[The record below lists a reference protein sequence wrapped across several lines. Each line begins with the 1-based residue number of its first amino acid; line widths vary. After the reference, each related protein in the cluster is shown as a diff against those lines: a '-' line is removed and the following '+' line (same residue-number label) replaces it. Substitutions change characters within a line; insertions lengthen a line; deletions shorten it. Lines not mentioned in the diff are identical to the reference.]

1 MYQKKDAGQHHCVC
15 SDPHYIVAERKTL
28 SHIVALALLIGF
40 FIFVSGYF
48 LGKRSATQEFLHQFE
63 QESFADRISHS
74 LHTQYS
80 PHAAQLDSVKQP
92 EAQTTVAQIE
102 EKVVPEPKPAQ
113 VAQEPVQ
120 VAQTPAAH
128 TEVEAPTTAAADK
141 PQTKPQQRVTYYAQL
156 FGGTRDAAQR
166 FVDLLSQRG
175 ITTRM
180 IQKSSKTARSNM
192 VYWYQ
197 VETDKF
203 ADRTALEDLVS
214 TIKRIAKL
222 HDVKI
227 IKG

>member
-1 MYQKKDAGQHHCVC
+1 MYQKKDAGQQQCVC
-15 SDPHYIVAERKTL
+15 SDPHYIVGERKAL

-48 LGKRSATQEFLHQFE
+48 IGKRSASQEFLHQFE

-80 PHAAQLDSVKQP
+80 PQAAVLDSTKQTDAAAQPQAPQDVVPAKTGPTTQENAKAEKGAVVAPSTHE
-92 EAQTTVAQIE
+92 EAQPVVA
-102 EKVVPEPKPAQ
+102 EKVQQKIPA
-113 VAQEPVQ
+113 
-120 VAQTPAAH
+120 
-128 TEVEAPTTAAADK
+128 K
-141 PQTKPQQRVTYYAQL
+141 VTYYAQL
-156 FGGTRDAAQR
+156 FGGTREAAQR
-166 FVDLLSQRG
+166 FVDLLGQRG

-180 IQKSSKTARSNM
+180 IKKSSKTAQSNM

-197 VETDKF
+197 VETDRF
-203 ADRTALEDLVS
+203 ADRAALEDLVS